1 MGRGFL
7 RRTGGRGARARG
19 ARRPAAH
26 RLFDV
31 QRHSRDRPDAGGPT
45 AHFVLI
51 VAAFIAG
58 AQNALAGGGSF
69 LVYPALLFTG
79 LDPRA
84 ANITASIALFPA
96 QAATGAAGYGLIGG
110 AAGLSIR
117 ALVAISL
124 VGGALG
130 ALLLLATPV
139 GIFTHLVPYL
149 VLFATAVFVWGSF
162 LRKPLAPGA
171 RVPVGPRSAG
181 ILQFV
186 IAVYGGY
193 FGGGIGIL
201 MIAVLTA
208 AGMAVRHAGATKN
221 LLASMMGGS
230 SVLVFLFEV
239 KFDWRLVLGVA
250 AASVVGGQLGVLLLR
265 RINEMVLRVAIP
277 VIGLALTVG
286 LFIRS

>member
-1 MGRGFL
+1 
-7 RRTGGRGARARG
+7 
-19 ARRPAAH
+19 
-26 RLFDV
+26 
-31 QRHSRDRPDAGGPT
+31 
-45 AHFVLI
+45 
-51 VAAFIAG
+51 VAAFVAG

-69 LVYPALLFTG
+69 LVYPAMLFAG

-96 QAATGAAGYGLIGG
+96 QVATGAAGYSLIGG
-110 AAGLSIR
+110 AGGLSIR
-117 ALVAISL
+117 ALVLLSL
-124 VGGALG
+124 AGGAVG

-139 GIFTHLVPYL
+139 SIFTHLMPYL

-162 LRKPLAPGA
+162 FRKPTAPGA
-171 RVPVGPRSAG
+171 GAAVSPRAAAV
-181 ILQFV
+181 LQFL

-230 SVLVFLFEV
+230 SVLVFVAEF
-239 KFDWRLVLGVA
+239 KFDWRIALGVSVA
-250 AASVVGGQLGVLLLR
+250 AIIGGQIGVFLLR

-277 VIGLALTVG
+277 LIGLALSVG
-286 LFIRS
+286 LFLHG